1 MVPTGRQAIGVPG
14 GRGPLLYVCSLL
26 RRAEPL
32 DPDGAEKSLCQAF
45 RREGMRPYGFPG
57 FTG

>member
-1 MVPTGRQAIGVPG
+1 MVPTGRQAHGVPG

-26 RRAEPL
+26 RRTEPM
-32 DPDGAEKSLCQAF
+32 DPDGLKRASAKAF
-45 RREGMRPYGFPG
+45 RREGMRLYGFPG